1 MVHEIAD
8 MNCSVNLVCQIL
20 KISRSRYYEWR
31 KNPCSKR
38 KQEDKQLLRKIA
50 KIHGE
55 SRETYGSIRIQ
66 KELSKDGE
74 KCGRNRVARIM
85 REEGLSG
92 TAKQRFRVMTTD
104 SKHDHPI
111 ADRVFKM
118 EEVKQQVTGPGQV
131 WASDITYIAT
141 DEGWLY
147 LAVFLDLYTRKVI
160 GHSMASHMQTS
171 LIMNA
176 LNMALGTQE
185 RQKDTSLVGHSD
197 RGSQYASSDYR
208 KRLESLSITASM
220 SRKGNCYDNACV
232 ESFFHTLKV
241 EHVYR
246 RKFKTRAEAMKSIFE
261 YIEVWYNRK
270 RLHSSLGYQSP
281 VEYEKNYY
289 QPLALVA

>member
-1 MVHEIAD
+1 MT
-8 MNCSVNLVCQIL
+8 CQTL
-20 KISRSRYYEWR
+20 KISRSRYYEWK
-31 KNPCSKR
+31 KNPFSRR
-38 KQEDKQLLRKIA
+38 KQEDKQLSQKIE
-50 KIHGE
+50 KIHKD
-55 SRETYGSIRIQ
+55 SRETYGAIRVQ
-66 KELSKDGE
+66 KDLRKDGE
-74 KCGRNRVARIM
+74 TCGRNRVARIM
-85 REEGLSG
+85 KEKGLSG
-92 TAKQRFRVMTTD
+92 VARRRFRVMTTD
-104 SKHDHPI
+104 SRHSLPI

-118 EEVKQQVTGPGQV
+118 EEVKKQVTRPSEV

-147 LAVFLDLYTRKVI
+147 LAVVLDLYTRKVI

-171 LIMNA
+171 LVMNA
-176 LNMALGTQE
+176 LDMALGTQQ
-185 RQKDTSLVGHSD
+185 RQKDLPLVGHSD
-197 RGSQYASSDYR
+197 RGSQYASRDYR
-208 KRLESLSITASM
+208 ERLESLTITASM

-246 RKFKTRAEAMKSIFE
+246 KKFKTRDEAMQSIFE